1 MKQSMKHPGYATA
14 TLITLSLLT
23 LLAGIALGESL
34 ISLPVIFSTVSRQ
47 LSLHALTLPETPTEK
62 IVWLLRFPRVLL
74 AFFVGGGLSLIGVAM
89 QTLVRNPLA
98 EPYILGIASG
108 ASAGASLFYLGF
120 LPPLVSLALTL
131 PLAAF
136 LGSLFTMIVVLLIAR
151 KGSELH
157 ITRLLLAG
165 VAMSALMGAIS
176 TFATFASPDLQKM
189 KTVMFWLLGSF
200 SSSRWA
206 LVPLPALACGATLV
220 SLLLFHRPLDAML
233 LGDEAAYHLGVPV
246 EAFKRLLI
254 LLAALVTGILVASA
268 GAIGFVGLI
277 VPHAVRSVT
286 GIPHRRVIPLS
297 FFAGGIFMV
306 WADLLARTLL
316 PGQELPIGVVTAFC
330 GAPFFLWLLRRNPY
344 RFG

>member
-1 MKQSMKHPGYATA
+1 MKSIGPTVLVLA
-14 TLITLSLLT
+14 ILSFLT
-23 LLAGIALGESL
+23 LMAGIALG
-34 ISLPVIFSTVSRQ
+34 STPIPFPEI
-47 LSLHALTLPETPTEK
+47 LHILRDRLASILLLGEGSSPDSPTAT
-62 IVWLLRFPRVLL
+62 IVWMLRMPRVLL
-74 AFFVGGGLSLIGVAM
+74 AFLVGGGLSLIGVAM

-120 LPPLVSLALTL
+120 LPPIVSIALTL

-136 LGSLFTMIVVLLIAR
+136 LGSLITMVLVLLIAYQN
-151 KGSELH
+151 SELE

-165 VAMSALMGAIS
+165 VAMAAFMGAVS
-176 TFATFASPDLQKM
+176 TFATFASPDLDKI

-200 SSSRWA
+200 SSSRWDLVA
-206 LVPLPALACGATLV
+206 LPLGA
-220 SLLLFHRPLDAML
+220 SLLALTFLLVFHRPLDGML
-233 LGDEAAYHLGVPV
+233 LGDESAFYLGVPV
-246 EAFKRLLI
+246 ETLKRLLI
-254 LLAALVTGILVASA
+254 GLAALVTGILVASS

-277 VPHAVRSVT
+277 IPHGVRSVV
-286 GIPHRRVIPLS
+286 GVLHRRVVPIA

-306 WADLLARTLL
+306 WADVLSRTLL
-316 PGQELPIGVVTAFC
+316 PGEEIPIGVVTAFF